1 MRDRV
6 GLIGISVRAAAEAL
20 GSEVI
25 ERVWDLYCDWDTEQ
39 AAPNRCDSLSL
50 AGIIDS
56 LTDANRKPMAWLTTG
71 GLDLEPT
78 VLAALQTH
86 PNRLLGLSLDSVRY
100 CKNPA
105 QWCER
110 LRHAGLA
117 TLPIEYQAFSPP
129 GHWHLKRNWPESAPT
144 WFWQQHG
151 DGTLGSAIFLA
162 RSSGIELV
170 GGSRLF
176 VRPDWRYQGNVA
188 DRCWPDEGAKKTLLR
203 IATVLAEDIQPC
215 GLFGI
220 DFMLGEQ
227 LWPLEINPRP
237 TASVEVLA
245 GLYRR
250 NLFQEHVRVCWP
262 AAVGFAAN
270 DQATDSLLQSSS
282 ELRLSAKR
290 IVYNSEQEFSVT
302 AARFQQLQQCSTF
315 QPIADPIKT
324 LANGSFRLAD
334 LPHPGTIVPPREPIC
349 SVLYHL
355 PASTTNPVPTPEQ
368 IWAELAALEDH
379 LVHTN

>member
-1 MRDRV
+1 MSDRV

-20 GSEVI
+20 GPKVI

-39 AAPNRCDSLSL
+39 AAPNRCDRLSL
-50 AGIIDS
+50 AGIVNS
-56 LTDANRKPMAWLTTG
+56 LTAPNRKPMAWLTTG
-71 GLDLEPT
+71 GLDLEPA

-105 QWCER
+105 QWCDK

-117 TLPIEYQAFSPP
+117 ILPIEYRALCPP
-129 GHWHLKRNWPESAPT
+129 GHWHLKRNWPQSAPT

-162 RSSGIELV
+162 QGSGVELV
-170 GGSRLF
+170 GCSRLF
-176 VRPDWRYQGNVA
+176 VRPDWRYQGNAA
-188 DRCWPDEGAKKTLLR
+188 DRSWPNEEAKKTLLR
-203 IATVLAEDIQPC
+203 IATVLAEDIQPR

-220 DFMLGEQ
+220 DFMLGQQ

-245 GLYRR
+245 ELHRR
-250 NLFQEHVRVCWP
+250 NLFQEHVRACWP
-262 AAVGFAAN
+262 TAGGFATN
-270 DQATDSLLQSSS
+270 DRAADLHLSKTS
-282 ELRLSAKR
+282 EVRLSAKR
-290 IVYNSEQEFSVT
+290 IVYNSEQEFSIT
-302 AARFQQLQQCSTF
+302 DDRFQQFQQCSTF
-315 QPIADPIKT
+315 QPIAHPIKT
-324 LANGSFRLAD
+324 FASGTFRLAD

-349 SVLYHL
+349 SILYHL
-355 PASTTNPVPTPEQ
+355 PAITAEPVPTVEE
-368 IWAELAALEDH
+368 IWTELAALEDH
-379 LVHTN
+379 LLH